1 MMMTRALTLAG
12 TTLAD
17 AAVDYR
23 ADVAS
28 VGALVATVVKT
39 PLPVPMTPISGWDS
53 CVAAYVEAK
62 TLAQGWNQDVLVP
75 LTGTP
80 ASILRAD
87 KAVTKFFDEVAK
99 ALNELIGQPDDPA
112 YRAEL
117 ENHLTGLAYEI
128 ATVSGEVAD
137 VIAALTDYDA
147 SLPLQA
153 DDFSRIVGELTAG
166 CGADQARI
174 DVLTRDVADLKSKID
189 DLSAQIVGLGFA
201 AGMGIVFGA
210 MSFAVGGPAGIVLG
224 ILFVGAV
231 AVSAIFI
238 ALDAVE
244 IGKLEDDIT
253 TDTKEMTQ
261 LEADIAALHL
271 AADGFKR
278 LADATKDIRTTLQ
291 RIVDAWAVIT
301 TAVADVTA
309 QIGEAEEDERAA
321 LWSNLQQ
328 DLDSARTAW
337 GAALADVH
345 LVDLRLTAS
354 DAKIIVG
361 MSSGQVAAALAA
373 HPTVA
378 LTDYI
383 AAA

>member
-17 AAVDYR
+17 AAADYR
-23 ADVAS
+23 ADVTS
-28 VGALVATVVKT
+28 VGALVATVVMT
-39 PLPVPMTPISGWDS
+39 PLPVPMTPIAGWDG

-62 TLAQGWNQDVLVP
+62 TLAQAWNQDVLVP

-87 KAVTKFFDEVAK
+87 KAVTKFFDEAAK
-99 ALNELIGQPDDPA
+99 ALSELIDQPDDPA
-112 YRAEL
+112 YRDEL
-117 ENHLTGLAYEI
+117 ANHLTGLAYEI
-128 ATVSGEVAD
+128 STVSGDVAD
-137 VIAALTDYDA
+137 VLAALAGYDA
-147 SLPLQA
+147 DLPLQA

-174 DVLTRDVADLKSKID
+174 DALTRDVAKLKSQID

-231 AVSAIFI
+231 AVSAVFI

-261 LEADIAALHL
+261 LTADIAALHL
-271 AADGFKR
+271 AADGFKQ
-278 LADATKDIRTTLQ
+278 LADATKGIRTTLQ
-291 RIVDAWAVIT
+291 RIVDAWTVIT

-328 DLDSARTAW
+328 DLDSARKAW
-337 GAALADVH
+337 SAALADVN

-354 DAKIIVG
+354 DAKIVVG
-361 MSSGQVAAALAA
+361 MSSEQVAAALAA